1 MGQEFNEI
9 SNIDS
14 TILQAKPVM
23 PDIHVE
29 ERMKITDEVRNAGS
43 IAISGHIRP
52 DGDCVGSVM
61 GLYLYLKKE
70 MPETEIDVY
79 LDKPAD
85 IFNCISHIEDIKDI
99 KSGFNANKIY
109 DVFFALDCS
118 DDRLGEVRTLYEC
131 ARKKINI
138 DHHISNPG
146 SGDVRIVEPE
156 RSSTAELL
164 YDLMDP
170 GKVDR
175 ETAMALYI
183 GIIHDTGVL
192 RYSNTSPRTLQVTAE
207 LIKFGFDFSELIEKT
222 FYEKT
227 YVQTQIMGR
236 AILESIRFM
245 DNRCIVSMVSRRMM
259 EFYQV
264 APKDLDGIVNQLQAV
279 KDVDCA
285 IFMYETGTLEYKVSM
300 RSNGRVDVSSVAMK
314 FGGGGH
320 VRAAGCTM
328 NGTYHD
334 NINNLSIEI
343 AEQLKIR

>member
-1 MGQEFNEI
+1 MI
-9 SNIDS
+9 
-14 TILQAKPVM
+14 
-23 PDIHVE
+23 
-29 ERMKITDEVRNAGS
+29 RITEEVRNAGS
-43 IAISGHIRP
+43 IAVSGHIRP

-70 MPETEIDVY
+70 LPEAEIDVY
-79 LDKPAD
+79 LEKPAE
-85 IFNCISHIEDIKDI
+85 IFRCISRIEDV
-99 KSGFNANKIY
+99 KSELNNEECDKIY
-109 DVFFALDCS
+109 DVFIVLDCAE
-118 DDRLGEVRTLYEC
+118 DRLGAARPLYEK

-146 SGDVRIVEPE
+146 CGDLRIVEPE

-170 GKVDR
+170 AAVDEEIAR
-175 ETAMALYI
+175 ALYI

-192 RYSNTSPRTLQVTAE
+192 RYSNTSPRTLQVVSE
-207 LIKFGFDFSELIEKT
+207 LIKFGFDFSKIIDDT

-236 AILESIRFM
+236 AILESVRFM
-245 DNRCIVSMVSRRMM
+245 HDKCIVSMVSRRMM

-264 APKDLDGIVNQLQAV
+264 TPGDLDGIVNQLLAV
-279 KDVDCA
+279 KGVECA
-285 IFMYETGTLEYKVSM
+285 IFMYETGTLEYKISM
-300 RSNGRVDVSSVAMK
+300 RSKGKVDVAGVAMK

-334 NINNLSIEI
+334 NINNLAIGI
-343 AEQLKIR
+343 AEQLDIE

>member
-1 MGQEFNEI
+1 MI
-9 SNIDS
+9 
-14 TILQAKPVM
+14 
-23 PDIHVE
+23 
-29 ERMKITDEVRNAGS
+29 RITEEVRNAGS
-43 IAISGHIRP
+43 IAVSGHIRP

-70 MPETEIDVY
+70 LPEAEVDVY
-79 LDKPAD
+79 LEKPAE
-85 IFNCISHIEDIKDI
+85 IFDCISHIEDIK
-99 KSGFNANKIY
+99 SEFNNVDTGKIY
-109 DVFFALDCS
+109 DVFIVLDCA
-118 DDRLGEVRTLYEC
+118 DDRLGEVRVLYEK

-146 SGDVRIVEPE
+146 CGDVRIVEPE

-170 GKVDR
+170 AALDEEIAR
-175 ETAMALYI
+175 ALYI

-192 RYSNTSPRTLQVTAE
+192 RYSNTAPHTLQVVSE
-207 LIKFGFDFSELIEKT
+207 LIKFGFDFSKIIDDT

-236 AILESIRFM
+236 AILESVRFKH
-245 DNRCIVSMVSRRMM
+245 DKCIVSMVSRRMM
-259 EFYQV
+259 DFYQV
-264 APKDLDGIVNQLQAV
+264 TPQDLDGIVNQLLAV
-279 KDVDCA
+279 KGVECA
-285 IFMYETGTLEYKVSM
+285 IFMYEIRTLEYKISM
-300 RSNGRVDVSSVAMK
+300 RSKGRVDVAGVAMR

-334 NINNLSIEI
+334 NINNLAIGI
-343 AEQLKIR
+343 AEQLNIE

>member
-1 MGQEFNEI
+1 MI
-9 SNIDS
+9 
-14 TILQAKPVM
+14 
-23 PDIHVE
+23 
-29 ERMKITDEVRNAGS
+29 RITEEVRNAGS
-43 IAISGHIRP
+43 IAVSGHIRP

-70 MPETEIDVY
+70 LPEAEVDVY
-79 LDKPAD
+79 LEKPAE
-85 IFNCISHIEDIKDI
+85 IFDCISHIEDIK
-99 KSGFNANKIY
+99 SEFNNVDTGKIY
-109 DVFFALDCS
+109 DVFIVLDCA
-118 DDRLGEVRTLYEC
+118 DDRLGEVRVLYEK

-146 SGDVRIVEPE
+146 CGDVRIVEPE

-170 GKVDR
+170 AALDEEIAR
-175 ETAMALYI
+175 ALYI

-192 RYSNTSPRTLQVTAE
+192 RYSNTAPHTLQAVSE
-207 LIKFGFDFSELIEKT
+207 LIKFGFDFSKIIDDT

-236 AILESIRFM
+236 AILESVRFM
-245 DNRCIVSMVSRRMM
+245 HDKCIVSMVSRRMM
-259 EFYQV
+259 DFYQV
-264 APKDLDGIVNQLQAV
+264 TPQDLDGIVNQLLAV
-279 KDVDCA
+279 KGVECA
-285 IFMYETGTLEYKVSM
+285 IFMYEIRTLEYKISM
-300 RSNGRVDVSSVAMK
+300 RSKGRVDVAGVAMR

-334 NINNLSIEI
+334 NINNLAIGI
-343 AEQLKIR
+343 AEQLNIE

>member
-1 MGQEFNEI
+1 
-9 SNIDS
+9 
-14 TILQAKPVM
+14 
-23 PDIHVE
+23 
-29 ERMKITDEVRNAGS
+29 MKIIDEVKNAAS

-70 MPETEIDVY
+70 LPGAEVDVF
-79 LDKPAD
+79 LEKPAD
-85 IFNCISHIEDIKDI
+85 IFDCISYVEEI
-99 KSGFNANKIY
+99 KSEINTDKIY
-109 DVFFALDCS
+109 DVFIVLDCA
-118 DDRLGEVRTLYEC
+118 DDRLGDAGPLFENAGKR
-131 ARKKINI
+131 INI

-146 SGDVRIVEPE
+146 CGDVRIVEAD

-164 YDLMDP
+164 YDLMDAD
-170 GKVDR
+170 KIDR
-175 ETAMALYI
+175 EIATALYI

-192 RYSNTSPRTLQVTAE
+192 RYSNTSPRTLQVAAE
-207 LIKFGFDFSELIEKT
+207 LIKYGFDFSDIIQKT

-236 AILESIRFM
+236 AVLESVRFM
-245 DNRCIVSMVSRRMM
+245 NNRCIVSMVSRRMM
-259 EFYQV
+259 DFYQV
-264 APKDLDGIVNQLQAV
+264 GPKDLEGIVNQLQVV

-285 IFMYETGTLEYKVSM
+285 IFMYETGTLEYKVSL
-300 RSNGRVDVSSVAMK
+300 RSNGSVDVASVAMK

-334 NINNLSIEI
+334 NINNLSKGI
-343 AEQLKIR
+343 AEQLNIK

>member
-1 MGQEFNEI
+1 MI
-9 SNIDS
+9 
-14 TILQAKPVM
+14 
-23 PDIHVE
+23 
-29 ERMKITDEVRNAGS
+29 RITEEVRNAGS
-43 IAISGHIRP
+43 IAVSGHIRP

-70 MPETEIDVY
+70 LPEAEVDVY
-79 LDKPAD
+79 LEKPAE
-85 IFNCISHIEDIKDI
+85 IFDCISHIEDIK
-99 KSGFNANKIY
+99 SEFNNVDAGKIY
-109 DVFFALDCS
+109 DVFIVLDCA
-118 DDRLGEVRTLYEC
+118 DDRLGEVRALYEK

-146 SGDVRIVEPE
+146 CGDVRIIEPE

-170 GKVDR
+170 AAVDEEIAR
-175 ETAMALYI
+175 ALYI

-192 RYSNTSPRTLQVTAE
+192 RYSNTAPHTLQVVSE
-207 LIKFGFDFSELIEKT
+207 LIKFGFDFSKIIDDT

-236 AILESIRFM
+236 AILESVRFM
-245 DNRCIVSMVSRRMM
+245 HDKCIVSMVSRRMM
-259 EFYQV
+259 DFYQV
-264 APKDLDGIVNQLQAV
+264 TPQDLDGIVNQLLAV
-279 KDVDCA
+279 KGVECA
-285 IFMYETGTLEYKVSM
+285 IFMYEIRTLEYKISM
-300 RSNGRVDVSSVAMK
+300 RSKGRVDVAGVAMR

-334 NINNLSIEI
+334 NINNLAIGI
-343 AEQLKIR
+343 AEQLNIE

>member
-1 MGQEFNEI
+1 
-9 SNIDS
+9 
-14 TILQAKPVM
+14 
-23 PDIHVE
+23 
-29 ERMKITDEVRNAGS
+29 MKIIDEVRNAAS
-43 IAISGHIRP
+43 IAIGGHIRP

-70 MPETEIDVY
+70 LPEAEIDAY
-79 LDKPAD
+79 LERPSE
-85 IFNCISHIEDIKDI
+85 IFDCISHIEDIK
-99 KSGFNANKIY
+99 SGIDTNKIY
-109 DVFFALDCS
+109 DVFIALDCA
-118 DDRLGEVRTLYEC
+118 DDRLGD
-131 ARKKINI
+131 ARPLFESAGRRINI

-146 SGDVRIVEPE
+146 CGDMRIVEPD

-164 YDLMDP
+164 YDLMVP
-170 GKVDR
+170 EQVDR
-175 ETAMALYI
+175 EIATALYI

-192 RYSNTSPRTLQVTAE
+192 RYSNTSPRTLQVAAE
-207 LIKFGFDFSELIEKT
+207 LIKFGFDFSDLIQKT

-236 AILESIRFM
+236 AVLESVRFM
-245 DNRCIVSMVSRRMM
+245 NNRCIVSMVSRRMM

-264 APKDLDGIVNQLQAV
+264 TPKDLEGIVNQLQVV

-285 IFMYETGTLEYKVSM
+285 IFMYETGTLEYKVSL
-300 RSNGRVDVSSVAMK
+300 RSNGRVDVANVAMK

-334 NINNLSIEI
+334 NINNLSKEI
-343 AEQLKIR
+343 AEQLQGK

>member
-1 MGQEFNEI
+1 MNILDEI
-9 SNIDS
+9 KEAG
-14 TILQAKPVM
+14 TI
-23 PDIHVE
+23 
-29 ERMKITDEVRNAGS
+29 G
-43 IAISGHIRP
+43 ISGHIRP

-70 MPETEIDVY
+70 LPEAEIDVY
-79 LDKPAD
+79 LEKPAE
-85 IFNCISHIEDIKDI
+85 IFDCISHVEDIK
-99 KSGFNANKIY
+99 SEFNNVDTGKIY
-109 DVFFALDCS
+109 DVFIVLDCA
-118 DDRLGEVRTLYEC
+118 DDRLGEVRALYEK

-146 SGDVRIVEPE
+146 CGDVRIVEPE

-170 GKVDR
+170 AVVDEEIAR
-175 ETAMALYI
+175 ALYI

-192 RYSNTSPRTLQVTAE
+192 RYSNTAPHTLQVVSE
-207 LIKFGFDFSELIEKT
+207 LIKFGFDFSKIIDDT

-236 AILESIRFM
+236 AILESVRFM
-245 DNRCIVSMVSRRMM
+245 HDKCIVSMVSRRMM
-259 EFYQV
+259 DFYQV
-264 APKDLDGIVNQLQAV
+264 TPQDLDGIVNQLLAV
-279 KDVDCA
+279 KGVECA
-285 IFMYETGTLEYKVSM
+285 IFMYEIRTLEYKISM
-300 RSNGRVDVSSVAMK
+300 RSKGRVDVAAVAMR

-334 NINNLSIEI
+334 NINNLAIGI
-343 AEQLKIR
+343 AEQLNIE

>member
-1 MGQEFNEI
+1 
-9 SNIDS
+9 
-14 TILQAKPVM
+14 
-23 PDIHVE
+23 
-29 ERMKITDEVRNAGS
+29 MKIINEVKDAKT

-70 MPETEIDVY
+70 MPEAEIDIY
-79 LDKPAD
+79 LDKPAE
-85 IFNCISHIEDIKDI
+85 IFECISHIDDI
-99 KSGFNANKIY
+99 KSEFNTTKEY
-109 DVFFALDCS
+109 DAFVALDTT
-118 DDRLGEVRTLYEC
+118 DDRLGDAEPVYRR
-131 ARKKINI
+131 AHKKINI

-146 SGDVRIVEPE
+146 CGDVNVVEAQ

-164 YDLMDP
+164 YELMEPEVIDEEIA
-170 GKVDR
+170 K
-175 ETAMALYI
+175 AIYI

-192 RYSNTSPRTLQVTAE
+192 KYSNTSPRTLQITAE
-207 LIKFGFDFSELIEKT
+207 LLKFGFDFSKIIEET

-227 YVQTQIMGR
+227 YLQTQIMGR
-236 AILESIRFM
+236 AVLESVRFM
-245 DNRCIVSMVSRRMM
+245 NNRCIVSMVSRRMM
-259 EFYQV
+259 EFYRV
-264 APKDLDGIVNQLQAV
+264 TPKDLDGIVNQLQSV
-279 KDVDCA
+279 KGVDCA

-300 RSNGRVDVSSVAMK
+300 RSKGKVDVSAVAMK

-343 AEQLKIR
+343 AEQLKNE